1 MMQKDEAH
9 QSSTLSC
16 ALLPTNYKLILV
28 FNYFHNWSLSITIW
42 MFVAWCFCP
51 QPIPMPKN
59 CSMLS
64 WKICRNIHVPVLY
77 FPNFQSTRIN
87 IKISKIGELKNGH
100 KFFVWCVFATN
111 ASFLRVI
118 ADFQIYISIIGNIYH
133 LIVDFLP
140 KKSTIFAESLPQMC
154 KLRKILILRQNTVC

>member
-16 ALLPTNYKLILV
+16 PLLPTNYKLILV

-51 QPIPMPKN
+51 QPIPMPKK

-77 FPNFQSTRIN
+77 FPNFQSTRID
-87 IKISKIGELKNGH
+87 IKISKNRRAQEWSQIFCLVRICNKC
-100 KFFVWCVFATN
+100 VVFARN
-111 ASFLRVI
+111 CRFPNLYQYNR
-118 ADFQIYISIIGNIYH
+118 QYIPSNSGLLAQEKHY
-133 LIVDFLP
+133 FCR
-140 KKSTIFAESLPQMC
+140 KSSS
-154 KLRKILILRQNTVC
+154 NV

>member
-1 MMQKDEAH
+1 MQKDEAH

-16 ALLPTNYKLILV
+16 PLLPTNYKLILV

-51 QPIPMPKN
+51 QPIPMPKK

-87 IKISKIGELKNGH
+87 IKISKNRRAQEWSQIFCLVRICNK
-100 KFFVWCVFATN
+100 CVVFP
-111 ASFLRVI
+111 VI

>member
-1 MMQKDEAH
+1 MQKDEAH

-16 ALLPTNYKLILV
+16 PLLPTNYKLILV

-51 QPIPMPKN
+51 QPIPMPKK

-87 IKISKIGELKNGH
+87 IKISKNRRAQEWSQIFRLVRISYFRDECVVFAIYAIYIALLLGAIVLIGMLYELKQTM
-100 KFFVWCVFATN
+100 KF
-111 ASFLRVI
+111 
-118 ADFQIYISIIGNIYH
+118 
-133 LIVDFLP
+133 
-140 KKSTIFAESLPQMC
+140 
-154 KLRKILILRQNTVC
+154 TV